1 MGLRIISGKI
11 YHMSFNSS
19 RTRKDLLS
27 SRIIHL
33 VSLTNPEKINPGP
46 KIRLIKRNH
55 LSYIFF
61 VLPAKVVCCEHPLSP
76 CSFLFLRVY
85 QGSTLPHNNLH
96 SSP

>member
-55 LSYIFF
+55 LSYIFL
-61 VLPAKVVCCEHPLSP
+61 VLPC
-76 CSFLFLRVY
+76 LFMA
-85 QGSTLPHNNLH
+85 
-96 SSP
+96 